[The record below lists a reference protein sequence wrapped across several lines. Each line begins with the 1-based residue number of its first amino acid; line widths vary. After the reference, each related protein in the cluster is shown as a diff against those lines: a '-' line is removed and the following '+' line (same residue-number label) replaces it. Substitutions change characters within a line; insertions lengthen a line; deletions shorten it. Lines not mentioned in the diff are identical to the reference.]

1 METEPS
7 SKIASALVRAK
18 LRFKPIDVS
27 LSDKSA
33 HAPLETILDA
43 ITVPLANEGLVILQP
58 LGVRDDRS
66 ILITAILHESG
77 ESIDSEMLLPV
88 VADVRKFG
96 AILIQYRCFSI
107 CSMLAI
113 SGASEEVDLTPIV
126 KPQDRQ
132 LEIKSLISELQLT
145 GSDVNGIMQSW
156 FPGVAKISLL
166 SDQEFDSLKLKLHES
181 ANLRQERILATS

>member
-1 METEPS
+1 METETT

-33 HAPLETILDA
+33 HAPLEAILDA

-77 ESIDSEMLLPV
+77 
-88 VADVRKFG
+88 
-96 AILIQYRCFSI
+96 
-107 CSMLAI
+107 
-113 SGASEEVDLTPIV
+113 
-126 KPQDRQ
+126 
-132 LEIKSLISELQLT
+132 
-145 GSDVNGIMQSW
+145 
-156 FPGVAKISLL
+156 
-166 SDQEFDSLKLKLHES
+166 
-181 ANLRQERILATS
+181 